1 MKRLLTIF
9 TAVLILVAIVTR
21 AQIQTSPKMRSQV
34 LSGQVLDEKSKPL
47 PYATISLLR
56 LKDSSAIK
64 TTMTDSLG
72 SYTFKNFPAGNYFIA
87 ASITGYDGKNTPA
100 LTVSEV
106 EGSGQVPTLK
116 LAINRKSLAVVTV
129 TAKKSFIER
138 KIDRTVINVESSSI
152 AAGSTAMEVLEK
164 APGVIVDK
172 DGNIAMSGKS
182 GVLVMIDGKQT
193 YMSAGDLAQLL
204 RTMQSS
210 QLEAIELITN
220 PSAKYDAA
228 GNAGI
233 INIKTKK
240 IKTVGTNGTITI
252 GSGYGNKYKGNAG
265 ISLNHRTEK
274 MNLFG
279 NYNFGTIYRDRILEI
294 DRVSSLNNQNT
305 YFKQH
310 QLEDRHYGNNN
321 FKAGADFFINSRNTL
336 GILISGY

>member
-1 MKRLLTIF
+1 MRLR
-9 TAVLILVAIVTR
+9 VLR
-21 AQIQTSPKMRSQV
+21 
-34 LSGQVLDEKSKPL
+34 
-47 PYATISLLR
+47 
-56 LKDSSAIK
+56 
-64 TTMTDSLG
+64 
-72 SYTFKNFPAGNYFIA
+72 
-87 ASITGYDGKNTPA
+87 
-100 LTVSEV
+100 EV
-106 EGSGQVPTLK
+106 EGTVQVPTLE
-116 LAINRKSLAVVTV
+116 LAISKKSLGVVTV

-172 DGNIAMSGKS
+172 DGNISMSGKS
-182 GVLVMIDGKQT
+182 GVLVMIDGKQA
-193 YMSAGDLAQLL
+193 YMSPGDLAQLL

-210 QLEAIELITN
+210 QVETIELITN

-240 IKTVGTNGTITI
+240 IKTVGTNGSITI

-279 NYNFGTIYRDRILEI
+279 NYNYGTTYRDRILEI

-305 YFKQH
+305 YFRQH

-321 FKAGADFFINSRNTL
+321 FKAGADFFINSKNTL
-336 GILISGY
+336 GILISRLSKQLFRRIRQY